1 MHVPYSQVSD
11 SIPEIV
17 WEAFEEAD
25 HIYTEVDLTSP
36 KAVVDE
42 VKKSKL
48 LPGHQ
53 KLSDV
58 LPEELYSRLKSY
70 LPGPTSEWER
80 LHPIRELLNSS
91 CRRQTR
97 TFSSIR

>member
-1 MHVPYSQVSD
+1 MLTSVSAKILTSGPLLLLTLITEDECMHVPYSQVSD

-42 VKKSKL
+42 VKKA
-48 LPGHQ
+48 
-53 KLSDV
+53 
-58 LPEELYSRLKSY
+58 
-70 LPGPTSEWER
+70 
-80 LHPIRELLNSS
+80 S
-91 CRRQTR
+91 C
-97 TFSSIR
+97 SPVIKN

>member
-11 SIPEIV
+11 SISEIV

-25 HIYTEVDLTSP
+25 HIYPEVDLTSP

-58 LPEELYSRLKSY
+58 LPEELYSRLKS
-70 LPGPTSEWER
+70 
-80 LHPIRELLNSS
+80 
-91 CRRQTR
+91 
-97 TFSSIR
+97 

>member
-1 MHVPYSQVSD
+1 M
-11 SIPEIV
+11 
-17 WEAFEEAD
+17 
-25 HIYTEVDLTSP
+25 L
-36 KAVVDE
+36 DE
-42 VKKSKL
+42 VEKCML

-80 LHPIRELLNSS
+80 LHPFHLIGMVDAFQRKPSNLEKADDSFLDQIIS
-91 CRRQTR
+91 CTAVCNGKVVDGIEQPQESLS
-97 TFSSIR
+97 FLQ